1 MILDCIEPKNKRGDR
16 MAVFTG
22 IPTVR
27 LSRADWLELRR
38 RGIGGS
44 DAGHIVLSAEQFRYA
59 DPARVWREKVF
70 PLTEEEESLPCAI
83 GSALEPLCA
92 RLFERETGRKV
103 RRMNRLCVSIS
114 HPYMIADIDRRLCGA
129 AEGLEC
135 KCVSQMSA
143 RRRITDPDSGESR
156 WVDIFENG
164 DAGTVF
170 TYKPEWYVQMQHY
183 MSVTGWQMWHL
194 GVIVLNNRF
203 YHYDVPRDDAFID
216 ALREAEGAFWQL
228 VEDKENVWEA

>member
-1 MILDCIEPKNKRGDR
+1 M
-16 MAVFTG
+16 THYTT
-22 IPTVR
+22 IPTAR
-27 LSRADWLELRR
+27 LTRDEWRALRQ

-44 DAGHIVLSAEQFRYA
+44 DAAHIVLPREQYRYA
-59 DPARVWREKVF
+59 DPAKIFRDKVE
-70 PLTEEEESLPCAI
+70 PIEPEEESLPCTI
-83 GSALEPLCA
+83 GRELEPLCA
-92 RLFERETGRKV
+92 RLFERETGKAV
-103 RRMNRLCVSIS
+103 RRMNQLLVSLS
-114 HPYMIADIDRRLCGA
+114 HPYMIADIDRRLCGVP
-129 AEGLEC
+129 EGLEC

-143 RRRITDPDSGESR
+143 RRKIADPETGEVR

-164 DAGTVF
+164 TAETVF

-216 ALREAEGAFWQL
+216 GLRTAEGEFWQF
-228 VEDKENVWEA
+228 VEAGENIWEV